1 MEKVKGSC
9 ILIPNCRS
17 IVLIMTRPRKG
28 LLNRLED
35 DRVCSSNYIHL
46 EMISEEKIKMFL
58 KTSSSRDE
66 NFNIKCTYKL
76 SYVCIFVLFFWA
88 VHRAKRNWLSAST
101 LRCQIHCWE
110 YASYWTTYDSDQ
122 FSKFRKLWSRHV
134 CRYTP
139 RTFCRPC
146 ISSLK
151 NSQWKV
157 PKRKAFRFVW
167 YGNRSWMELGR

>member
-76 SYVCIFVLFFWA
+76 SYVCIFVLFF
-88 VHRAKRNWLSAST
+88 
-101 LRCQIHCWE
+101 
-110 YASYWTTYDSDQ
+110 
-122 FSKFRKLWSRHV
+122 
-134 CRYTP
+134 
-139 RTFCRPC
+139 
-146 ISSLK
+146 
-151 NSQWKV
+151 
-157 PKRKAFRFVW
+157 
-167 YGNRSWMELGR
+167 